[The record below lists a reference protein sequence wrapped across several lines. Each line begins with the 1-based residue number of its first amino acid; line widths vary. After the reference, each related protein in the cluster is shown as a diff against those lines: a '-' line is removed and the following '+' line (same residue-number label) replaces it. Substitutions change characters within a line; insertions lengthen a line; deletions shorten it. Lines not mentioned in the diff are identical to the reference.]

1 MLRCK
6 YFNLFTVTTLMDQVC
21 TLAQFS
27 TVGWEGFNH
36 DPPTLQ
42 DCLDAIHT
50 RLDPGDKI
58 EAEVSI
64 L

>member
-1 MLRCK
+1 
-6 YFNLFTVTTLMDQVC
+6 MDQVC

-27 TVGWEGFNH
+27 TVVLEGFNY
-36 DPPTLQ
+36 DPNTMQ
-42 DCLDAIHT
+42 DCLDTIHT

-58 EAEVSI
+58 EPE